1 MSQVII
7 YKQDSG
13 VIAIIHPTGEA
24 LASYSIQQIALKDV
38 PSGKA
43 FKIVDSSEIPTDRSM
58 RNAWTVD
65 DAELTDGVG
74 ATYSTFQE

>member
-1 MSQVII
+1 MNKVII

-13 VIAIIHPTGEA
+13 VIAVIHPTDEV
-24 LASYSIQQIALKDV
+24 LATYSIQQIALKDV

-58 RNAWTVD
+58 RNAWTVN
-65 DAELTDGVG
+65 DADLTDGVG